1 MVAVSKHAITH
12 NMTHAVQV
20 ADMAVD
26 MVDSAVADVALVATE
41 AIGYGLY

>member
-12 NMTHAVQV
+12 NITHVAQV
-20 ADMAVD
+20 TVVD

-41 AIGYGLY
+41 VTGYGLY